1 MLDTRREVRRRLSQL
16 EFNSQKSLFKIFVC
30 LIIAGSVSLIPQYS
44 GLSEAGQ
51 WTFFIMLFGAGLW
64 ISEAIP
70 AFATA
75 LVIIA
80 LEIAILGKPNG
91 VFASGP
97 KDWEMFI
104 RPWSSPLIWL
114 FFGGF
119 ILAAAASKTRLDRW
133 IARHVLGWFGTKP
146 VKVLMGLMIITFTF
160 SMFMSNTATTVMM
173 LAVLTPVIGKLD
185 KTDPFS
191 KAMLLGV
198 PFAANLGG
206 MGTIIGSPPNA
217 IAIGSLSESFSINF
231 AEWMIIG
238 LPPAL
243 VLAIMMWAYLI
254 WKYPASTNQIDLS
267 DLMDDSYQSARLPL
281 WKKLMLLVVFLL
293 TIGLWLTSPIHSIP
307 TPVVSFIPIALFASV
322 RVIGVDDLRKIP
334 WEVLILLTGGLSL
347 GVAVLKTGL
356 AEWLVGGFYFEKSGI
371 ILLIFFFAYFA
382 SIISNL
388 MSNTAAT
395 NILVPIGLTA
405 ALGFEPHVVIA
416 IALGASSAMCMP
428 ISTPPNALA
437 YSSGKLAMKDFLS
450 GGLVV
455 GILAPIISVSWVI
468 WVMDKIQ

>member
-1 MLDTRREVRRRLSQL
+1 MLDTRREVRRRISQL
-16 EFNSQKSLFKIFVC
+16 EFNSQRALTKIFF
-30 LIIAGSVSLIPQYS
+30 SLVAAAAISLVPDYA
-44 GLSEAGQ
+44 GLSEAGR

-80 LEIAILGKPNG
+80 LEIAILGNPNG
-91 VFASGP
+91 VFATGP

-133 IARHVLGWFGTKP
+133 IARNVLGWFGTRP
-146 VKVLMGLMIITFTF
+146 INVLMGLMIITFIF

-173 LAVLTPVIGKLD
+173 LAVLMPVIAKLD
-185 KTDPFS
+185 PKDPFAKS
-191 KAMLLGV
+191 MLLGV

-217 IAIGSLSESFSINF
+217 IAVGSLSGVFSINF
-231 AEWMIIG
+231 AEWMMIG
-238 LPPAL
+238 LPPAIVL
-243 VLAIMMWAYLI
+243 VILAWIYLI
-254 WKYPASTNQIDLS
+254 KHYPAKTDTIDLS
-267 DLMDDSYQSARLPL
+267 DLLDSSYQSAILPL
-281 WKKLMLLVVFLL
+281 WKKLLALAVLIL
-293 TIGLWLTSPIHSIP
+293 TIGLWLTSPLHGIP
-307 TPVVSFIPIALFASV
+307 TPVVSFLPIALFASV
-322 RVIGVDDLRKIP
+322 RIIGVDDLRKLP

-356 AEWLVGGFYFEKSGI
+356 AEWLVGGLSLEKGGTI
-371 ILLIFFFAYFA
+371 ILIFLFAYTA
-382 SIISNL
+382 TIISNF

-405 ALGFEPHVVIA
+405 AIGFEPHIVVA

-437 YSSGKLAMKDFLS
+437 YSSEKLDMKDFLT
-450 GGLVV
+450 G
-455 GILAPIISVSWVI
+455 GILIGLLAPVLSVSWII
-468 WVMDKIQ
+468 WIIDKI